1 MPIDINYFESADN
14 LRAPPTSE
22 CIIRFLLEHDSQ
34 AYTRREIASA
44 IDVNPETVGTN
55 LTRLKDRGLV
65 RHREP
70 YWALT
75 ADRDHAIDALHT
87 RYDTLDDC
95 PNTDDCN
102 ERVVSSD
109 DLNQARDS
117 SNTEMIH
124 DVDST
129 STTLSQ
135 AETTTYLHQEATT
148 AFVERVRDRLDD
160 TIDTLYLFGSVAR
173 HTATA
178 DSDVDVFA
186 VITDDTD
193 YVTVDDQLLDIAYD
207 VQIEYGVRVEVHS
220 SRASEF
226 AVRRKRG
233 DPLVRTVVEEGV
245 VSV

>member
-1 MPIDINYFESADN
+1 MPIDINCFESADN

-22 CIIRFLLEHDSQ
+22 RIIGFLLEHDRQ
-34 AYTRREIASA
+34 AYTRREIADA

-75 ADRDHAIDALHT
+75 DDRDHAIDALHT
-87 RYDTLDDC
+87 RHDTLDDC
-95 PNTDDCN
+95 N
-102 ERVVSSD
+102 EHVVPSGEP
-109 DLNQARDS
+109 NQARDS
-117 SNTEMIH
+117 SDTEMIH

-129 STTLSQ
+129 STALSQ

-148 AFVERVRDRLDD
+148 VFVERVRDRLDD

-173 HTATA
+173 NTATA

-186 VITDDTD
+186 VITDDAD

-226 AVRRKRG
+226 AVQKERG
-233 DPLVRTVVEEGV
+233 DPLIRTVVEEGV